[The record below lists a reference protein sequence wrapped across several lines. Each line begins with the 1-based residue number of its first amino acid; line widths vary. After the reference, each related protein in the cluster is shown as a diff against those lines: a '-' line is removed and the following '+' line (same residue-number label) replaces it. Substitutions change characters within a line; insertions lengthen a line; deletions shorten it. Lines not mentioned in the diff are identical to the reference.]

1 MLTTKEPSQM
11 ENNIR
16 IYVVETYLDKTQSK
30 KKLARNKNTLV
41 ELKLVIQPYSKKLIE
56 RKSRAICH

>member
-56 RKSRAICH
+56 RNSRAICH